1 MSARVAPLH
10 PTGVVARYVLLGAA
24 VGVPVGLLW
33 VALAP
38 RVLVS
43 HDNAAAFLDPYPQGF
58 AIADLTLGLLLLIV
72 GVGLGVVAVVRLR
85 RTGFEGGWAQ
95 VTGVL
100 AASLMAGAV
109 ARVIGWWLA
118 GRAMVPRGSNIELPL
133 TVQAD
138 GVLLL
143 GAFSAL
149 IIVVLYAAFARDALA
164 APELAGSSQTG
175 E

>member
-1 MSARVAPLH
+1 MSAPLK
-10 PTGVVARYVLLGAA
+10 PAGVIARWVLLGALA
-24 VGVPVGLLW
+24 GVPVGLLW

-43 HDNAAAFLDPYPQGF
+43 HDNAAAFVEPYPQGF
-58 AIADLTLGLLLLIV
+58 AIADLTLGVMLLVV
-72 GVGLGVVAVVRLR
+72 GIGLGVAAVMRLR
-85 RTGFEGGWAQ
+85 RTGFMGGWAQ
-95 VTGVL
+95 VAGVL
-100 AASLMAGAV
+100 VASLVAAAV

-118 GRAMVPRGSNIELPL
+118 GRAMKPVGSNIELPL

-149 IIVVLYAAFARDALA
+149 IVVVLYAAFARDTVE
-164 APELAGSSQTG
+164 APELSSAP
-175 E
+175 

>member
-1 MSARVAPLH
+1 MSARVAALH
-10 PTGVVARYVLLGAA
+10 PAGVIARYVLLGAA

-43 HDNAAAFLDPYPQGF
+43 HDNAAAFVDAYPQGF
-58 AIADLTLGLLLLIV
+58 AIADLTLGLLLLIA

-85 RTGFEGGWAQ
+85 RTGFERGWAQ
-95 VTGVL
+95 VVGVL
-100 AASLMAGAV
+100 VACGMAGAV

-118 GRAMVPRGSNIELPL
+118 GRAMLPQGANIELPL

-143 GAFSAL
+143 AAFSAL
-149 IIVVLYAAFARDALA
+149 IVVVLYAAFAHD
-164 APELAGSSQTG
+164 EVNEVTG
-175 E
+175 EPVTY